1 MLAALAIGSLL
12 ALGPSHTEG
21 DADLIE
27 HLEAHVTRLAE
38 PQLREVGV
46 PGLIVGVLD
55 ASGDEPRMAFFGFGA
70 ITNATNAPAPTA
82 DTLYETG
89 SITKI
94 FTAHLLAQAHL
105 LGELDFDDPIGTL
118 LPEGVAEP
126 VYTPGEDEVPLRTRI
141 RLADLAT
148 HHSGLP
154 RLPANLFALPFDPF
168 ANYSRKAAYDFLA
181 MTPVFTA
188 PGTNYS
194 YSNYATGLLGCL
206 LERAANADAPVPYA
220 DLLAQ
225 RITGPLGMANTIVV
239 TPELVLTDE
248 QLARAATPH
257 EGADRVNAWRFDAL
271 AGAGAI
277 TSTARDLLTFA
288 AASIEA
294 AHRAPAENPPEVGVL
309 TEAFA
314 RLLPPRHR
322 LSGRVEVALGW
333 HILNG
338 SLYMHNGA
346 TRGSRSLLVVE
357 HDARVAV
364 VVLVNASSGD
374 PDAVGVPLIRTLM
387 EPDAAP
393 LAVPLSE

>member
-12 ALGPSHTEG
+12 ALGPTHTEG
-21 DADLIE
+21 DTDLVDRFGE
-27 HLEAHVTRLAE
+27 LVTDLAE

-55 ASGDEPRMAFFGFGA
+55 ASGEAPRTAFFGFGA
-70 ITNATNAPAPTA
+70 IANTLGAPVPTA
-82 DTLYETG
+82 DTLYESG
-89 SITKI
+89 SITKV

-105 LGELDFDDPIGTL
+105 RGELDFDDPIGTL
-118 LPEGVAEP
+118 LPEGATEP
-126 VYTPGEDEVPLRTRI
+126 VYTPGADEVPLRTRI

-154 RLPANLFALPFDPF
+154 RMPANIFALPFDPF
-168 ANYSRKAAYDFLA
+168 ANYSRSAMYDFLA
-181 MTPVFTA
+181 ITPVFTE

-206 LERAANADAPVPYA
+206 LERAANPDAPVPYA
-220 DLLAQ
+220 ELLAE
-225 RITGPLGMANTIVV
+225 RITGPLGMASTLVV
-239 TPELVLTDE
+239 TPDLVLTPE
-248 QLARAATPH
+248 QLARAGTPH
-257 EGADRVNAWRFDAL
+257 DGADAVNAWRFDAM

-294 AHRAPAENPPEVGVL
+294 AHAAPAGSENPPAAGVL
-309 TEAFA
+309 TEAFQ

-322 LSGRVEVALGW
+322 LSDRVEVALGW
-333 HILNG
+333 HIVDG

-346 TRGSRSLLVVE
+346 TRGSRSVLIVE

-364 VVLVNASSGD
+364 VVLINASGGD
-374 PDAVGVPLIRTLM
+374 PDTIAFPLVRL
-387 EPDAAP
+387 
-393 LAVPLSE
+393 LAGE